1 MGASEI
7 EVIALC
13 TVAVRMALVN
23 TRTAKAAV
31 NPATVSKAFKAR
43 MSDSRVLRGTLY
55 GQKRSLQFAV
65 PAAPHLYCG
74 KPEWCLNLGLS
85 VGVDADHPRSN
96 ARRAHDPAPARLPD
110 ETAKQFVAETRTP
123 EPMRP
128 GQPPRATT
136 SSTSVTARPTPSCC
150 SRRSKAGVMSRSR
163 GGARPSTTPRS
174 CAISPQRPPALHDR
188 RRPCKA
194 EEPVSVAL
202 GNSGQ

>member
-23 TRTAKAAV
+23 TRTAKVAV

-43 MSDSRVLRGTLY
+43 MSLLLRGTLY

-85 VGVDADHPRSN
+85 VGVDADHPRAK
-96 ARRAHDPAPARLPD
+96 ARRA
-110 ETAKQFVAETRTP
+110 
-123 EPMRP
+123 
-128 GQPPRATT
+128 
-136 SSTSVTARPTPSCC
+136 
-150 SRRSKAGVMSRSR
+150 
-163 GGARPSTTPRS
+163 
-174 CAISPQRPPALHDR
+174 
-188 RRPCKA
+188 
-194 EEPVSVAL
+194 
-202 GNSGQ
+202 